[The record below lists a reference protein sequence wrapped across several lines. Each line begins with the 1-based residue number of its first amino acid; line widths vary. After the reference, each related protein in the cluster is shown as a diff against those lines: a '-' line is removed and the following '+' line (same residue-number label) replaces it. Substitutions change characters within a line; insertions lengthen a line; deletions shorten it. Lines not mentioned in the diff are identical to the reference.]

1 MILRSV
7 MRHVRDQNWVAVWID
22 FLIVV
27 VGVFIGIQVAN
38 WNEAQA
44 ERRLGL
50 DYEDRLVVD
59 LQKDL
64 RMLRGMVSY
73 YQEVLNSVL
82 AAQQMLSDDS
92 GQATQ
97 LIKNAYRASEINYN
111 PQTRATWDQIVSSG
125 HIGLLPRE
133 ATPLIAEYFAFDFA
147 RDAYTELFSSDYRK
161 RIRSLIPLSVQID
174 IRANCSDIRAPTGV
188 IIGLNVDCELG
199 MDTDPV
205 TATQIAERI
214 RRAPDLLADLTYQYS
229 HVYSAAINSQGLVV
243 QVEQALTALGH
254 APEHDVERSE
264 GP

>member
-1 MILRSV
+1 VILRSV
-7 MRHVRDQNWVAVWID
+7 TRHVREQNWFAVGID

-44 ERRLGL
+44 DRRLGL
-50 DYEDRLVVD
+50 DYQDRLVVD

-73 YQEVLNSVL
+73 YNEVLESVL
-82 AAQQMLSDDS
+82 NTQRMLQDDAGS
-92 GQATQ
+92 PTD

-111 PQTRATWDQIVSSG
+111 PQTRATWDQVVSSG

-147 RDAYTELFSSDYRK
+147 RDAYNELFSSDYRK
-161 RIRSLIPLSVQID
+161 RIRSLIPLDVQID

-188 IIGLNVDCELG
+188 IIGLNIDCKLDVDNDP
-199 MDTDPV
+199 DTAAQV
-205 TATQIAERI
+205 AEEI
-214 RRAPDLLADLTYQYS
+214 RRAPDLLANLTYQYS
-229 HVYSAAINSQGLVV
+229 HVYSAAINSQGLTV
-243 QVEQALTALGH
+243 QVEQALASLGH
-254 APEHDVERSE
+254 VPERDAEQPES
-264 GP
+264 P